1 MKRFNSILMA
11 NRGEI
16 ACRVIRTAKEL
27 GYRTIAVYSDA
38 DAGAPHVQL
47 ADEAVRIGAGPVGE
61 SYLLAERILEAAATS
76 GAEAIHPGYGF
87 LSENAAFAQAVEA
100 AGLVFIGPSA
110 EAIEVM
116 GNKAESKR
124 RMIAA
129 GVPCVPGYEGHDQSD
144 ECLLVEAAKIAL
156 PLMVKAAAGGGGR
169 GMRLVHDQAD
179 LANAIKLAR
188 AEAESAFG
196 SGELILEKAII
207 KPRHV
212 EIQVFA
218 DTFGNTVHLGERD
231 CSVQRRHQKVIEE
244 APCPIM
250 TPELREQMGQA
261 AISAAKSVNYRGA
274 GTVEFLLDSGNEG
287 GFYFLEM
294 NTRLQ
299 VEHPVTELITGLD
312 LVALQIAVA
321 QGEPL
326 GLEQADIRLEGH
338 AIEVRLYTEDPSQD
352 FLPASGPV
360 ELWQPATAVGL
371 RIDSGICSG
380 QGISPFYDPMVAKVI
395 GYGPSREVARQRLIA
410 GLKETVLFGTPN
422 NTRFLIQCLEKQQ
435 FINGLATTAFIAE
448 AFSEEDLANPL
459 PEFADAAVAAVL
471 ELRLEH
477 NQLFQRALGVSHN
490 LRDWT
495 SASCLV
501 SRKQYQFDELIYD
514 LAISPEGKDSY
525 RITAMVAAMDT
536 GESPSVVV
544 TLSQLQD
551 TSAQL
556 IVDGKAITA
565 IYMSPKK
572 GQLYCSIEGRSA
584 FFKDLVILDGL
595 ADEAVGGGRVISPM
609 HGLLLDV
616 LVAPGDLVVKGQV
629 LAVLEAMKM
638 HYEITAEIDGTVIEV
653 SAVTGNQVAT
663 DDLLIEISEPDN
675 DETKHEAA

>member
-1 MKRFNSILMA
+1 MKRFNSILIA

-16 ACRVIRTAKEL
+16 ACRVIRTAKQL

-38 DAGAPHVQL
+38 DTAAPHVQL
-47 ADEAVRIGAGPVGE
+47 ADEAVRIGPGPVGE
-61 SYLLAERILEAAATS
+61 SYLLPERILEAAVHS

-87 LSENAAFAQAVEA
+87 LSENAAFAAAVED

-129 GVPCVPGYEGHDQSD
+129 GVPCVPGYEGHDQGD
-144 ECLLVEAAKIAL
+144 KTLLAEGAKIPL

-169 GMRLVHDQAD
+169 AMRLVDDQAD
-179 LANAIKLAR
+179 LGNAIKLAR

-196 SGELILEKAII
+196 SGELILEQAII

-218 DTFGNTVHLGERD
+218 DSFGNTVHLGERD

-250 TPELREQMGQA
+250 TPELREQMGQS
-261 AISAAKSVNYRGA
+261 AIDAAKSVSYQGA
-274 GTVEFLLDSGNEG
+274 GTVEFLLDNSGR
-287 GFYFLEM
+287 FYFLEM

-321 QGEPL
+321 QGEAL
-326 GLEQADIRLEGH
+326 GLEQADIQLEGH

-360 ELWQPATAVGL
+360 ELWQPATGVGV
-371 RIDSGICSG
+371 RIDSGICTG

-395 GYGPSREVARQRLIA
+395 GYGPTREVARLRLIA
-410 GLKETVLFGTPN
+410 ALRETVLFGTPN
-422 NTRFLIQCLEKQQ
+422 NMRFLIQCLEKQQ
-435 FINGLATTAFIAE
+435 FIDGFFTTAFIAE
-448 AFSEEDLANPL
+448 EFSEADLANPL
-459 PEFADAAVAAVL
+459 PQFADAAVAAVL

-477 NQLFQRALGVSHN
+477 NQLFERALGVSHN
-490 LRDWT
+490 LKDWT
-495 SASCLV
+495 SASPLV
-501 SRKQYQFDELIYD
+501 SRKQYQFDQLIHD
-514 LAISPEGKDSY
+514 LAISPQGDGSY
-525 RITAMVAAMDT
+525 LVSSIDT
-536 GESPSVVV
+536 GESRSLVV
-544 TLSQLQD
+544 TLSELKD
-551 TSAQL
+551 TRAEL
-556 IVDGKAITA
+556 LVGGKAITA
-565 IYMSPKK
+565 TYSSPVK

-584 FFKDLVILDGL
+584 LFKDLIILDGL
-595 ADEAVGGGRVISPM
+595 VDEAVGGGRVIAPM

-616 LVAPGDLVVKGQV
+616 LVAPGDQVVVGQV

-638 HYEITAEIDGTVIEV
+638 HYEISAEIDGTVMDV

-663 DDLLIEISEPDN
+663 DDLLVEIAALESEGS
-675 DETKHEAA
+675 